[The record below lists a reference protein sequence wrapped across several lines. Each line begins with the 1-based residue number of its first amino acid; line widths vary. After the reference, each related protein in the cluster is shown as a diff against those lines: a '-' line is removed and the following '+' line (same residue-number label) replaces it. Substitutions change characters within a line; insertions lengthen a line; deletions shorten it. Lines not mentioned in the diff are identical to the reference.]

1 MKHLTMKFREIFG
14 SYDYDSKDIH
24 ILTQLLDLVMSMMTV
39 IDKDDTHYIQK
50 LATFLKI
57 FSSDFSVD
65 ILDEKVN
72 CIDILNDAV
81 IDIIYENQI
90 LPIFV
95 HFDQKYEYL
104 DIKEEETNDDKTY
117 YYDTTV
123 KELCTDNDIDDD
135 YIEDNLSPEC
145 NISRYVQNKTNI
157 AVDQIIQ
164 EICPVITTRIHETNN
179 KGDPNI
185 GDCSKLFYVL
195 KSTAES
201 IRRIYNEILNRR
213 CEDKNEIL
221 FELQSI
227 KDSAELALNHP
238 YKEIQKLSQIIYG
251 LCKLI
256 TDIIDSDSGP
266 SLTNKSVIELLF
278 ETIEDIKYNHLIH
291 R

>member
-14 SYDYDSKDIH
+14 SYDYASKDIH

-57 FSSDFSVD
+57 FSSDFSIN

-72 CIDILNDAV
+72 CIDMLNDDI

-104 DIKEEETNDDKTY
+104 DELEETIDDKTV

-123 KELCTDNDIDDD
+123 KELVTDNDIND
-135 YIEDNLSPEC
+135 YQEDELPPEC
-145 NISRYVQNKTNI
+145 NISRYVQNKANI

-164 EICPVITTRIHETNN
+164 EICPVISTRVHETNN

-195 KSTAES
+195 KSTTEC
-201 IRRIYNEILNRR
+201 IRKIYDDILNRR
-213 CEDKNEIL
+213 CKDKNETL
-221 FELQSI
+221 LELKTI

-256 TDIIDSDSGP
+256 TDIIASDSGP
-266 SLTNKSVIELLF
+266 SPTNKSVMKLLF
-278 ETIEDIKYNHLIH
+278 ETIEDIHYNYLIH

>member
-14 SYDYDSKDIH
+14 NYDYASKDIH
-24 ILTQLLDLVMSMMTV
+24 ILTQLLDLVMSMMTI
-39 IDKDDTHYIQK
+39 IDKDDVDYIQK

-57 FSSDFSVD
+57 FSSDFSID

-72 CIDILNDAV
+72 CIDMLNDDI

-104 DIKEEETNDDKTY
+104 DKPEETIDDKTV

-123 KELCTDNDIDDD
+123 KELVTDHNIDDC
-135 YIEDNLSPEC
+135 YEDELPPEC
-145 NISRYVQNKTNI
+145 NISRYVQNKANI

-195 KSTAES
+195 KSTTEC
-201 IRRIYNEILNRR
+201 IRKIYDDILNRR
-213 CEDKNEIL
+213 YRDKNETL
-221 FELQSI
+221 LELKTI

-256 TDIIDSDSGP
+256 TDIIISDSGP
-266 SLTNKSVIELLF
+266 SPTNKSVIKLLL
-278 ETIEDIKYNHLIH
+278 ETIEDIHYGYLIH

>member
-14 SYDYDSKDIH
+14 SYDYASKDIH

-39 IDKDDTHYIQK
+39 IDKDDIHYIQK

-57 FSSDFSVD
+57 FSSDFSID

-72 CIDILNDAV
+72 CIDILNDDI

-104 DIKEEETNDDKTY
+104 DEQEETIDDKTY

-123 KELCTDNDIDDD
+123 KELVTDNAIDDD
-135 YIEDNLSPEC
+135 YQEDELPPEC
-145 NISRYVQNKTNI
+145 NISRYVNKTNI
-157 AVDQIIQ
+157 AVEQIIQ

-185 GDCSKLFYVL
+185 GDYSKLFYVL
-195 KSTAES
+195 KSTTEC
-201 IRRIYNEILNRR
+201 IRKIYDDILNRR
-213 CEDKNEIL
+213 CKDKNETI
-221 FELQSI
+221 FELKTI
-227 KDSAELALNHP
+227 KDSVELALNHP

-256 TDIIDSDSGP
+256 TDIIVSDSGP
-266 SLTNKSVIELLF
+266 SPTNKSVIKLLF
-278 ETIEDIKYNHLIH
+278 ETIEAIHYNYLIH